1 MFQVNAILLNRR
13 IYGRGKTYS
22 FCVIRG
28 GLGNSAEG
36 SGVNGA
42 DGGGS
47 WVGGE
52 YANVIDITF

>member
-1 MFQVNAILLNRR
+1 MFQVSAILLNRR

-22 FCVIRG
+22 PCVIRG
-28 GLGNSAEG
+28 GLGDSAKG
-36 SGVNGA
+36 SEVNGA